1 MTIREYTVKN
11 AYLDEA
17 GKLIT
22 VGTTISAKQFKAL
35 IIETT
40 DVEGNKFIT
49 DYQDRIEIKEREIP
63 DKLLESELIAYPNLE
78 VVKEVKTDKKEV
90 K

>member
-1 MTIREYTVKN
+1 MTIREYIVKN
-11 AYLDEA
+11 AYLDEV
-17 GKLIT
+17 GNLIT
-22 VGTTISAKQFKAL
+22 VGSTISAKQFKAL

-49 DYQDRIEIKEREIP
+49 DYQDRIEIIEREIP
-63 DKLLESELIAYPNLE
+63 DELLESELIAYPNLE